1 MDILINLLPPQR
13 RREIKN
19 LRYTGIVLKVG
30 TMALFA
36 LIVLASFSYAC
47 LYFIDFQEKSLD
59 QEIASFKQT
68 NSYKKTQEA
77 QDSLR
82 EYNKIASKVK
92 NGLKKQKEYWDII
105 YEINA
110 KIPNDVVLT
119 DLNVSEEGII
129 SLKGLAYTR
138 KDFLS
143 FKDGLEKS
151 ELFENLQSPI
161 SNLVMD
167 KDVNFEF
174 TAEIK

>member
-19 LRYTGIVLKVG
+19 LRLIGIVLKIG

-36 LIVLASFSYAC
+36 LFVLASFSYAC
-47 LYFIDFQEKSLD
+47 LYFIGIEEKSLD
-59 QEIASFKQT
+59 QEIVRFKQT
-68 NSYKKTQEA
+68 QSYRETQEA

-82 EYNKIASKVK
+82 EYNKISRKVK
-92 NGLKKQKEYWDII
+92 NGLKKQKKYWDII
-105 YEINA
+105 YEINSTV
-110 KIPNDVVLT
+110 PNDVVLT
-119 DLNVSEEGII
+119 NFMVSEEGIV

-138 KDFLS
+138 DDFLA
-143 FKDGLEKS
+143 FKAGLEES
-151 ELFENLQSPI
+151 ELLTNLKSPI